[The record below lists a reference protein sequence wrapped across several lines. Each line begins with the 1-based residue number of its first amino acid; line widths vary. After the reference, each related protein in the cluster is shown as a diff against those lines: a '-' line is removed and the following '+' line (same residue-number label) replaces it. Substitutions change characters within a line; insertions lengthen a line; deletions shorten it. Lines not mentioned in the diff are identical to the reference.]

1 MIKSM
6 TGYGKAECEIAGKKI
21 IIELRSLNSKQLDL
35 NIKLSSVYR
44 EKEPVTRTDIASR
57 LKRGKIDLVIYAD
70 YKGADSIPT
79 INVEV
84 VKNYVEQLKKT
95 GGEIGLDEYNPLE
108 MMKIAMRLP
117 DTYVSE
123 KPDLDEAEWEAV
135 YKAFLSALEQL
146 DNYRI
151 QEGEAM
157 RADLDNRINSI
168 EKHLAGIGQFE
179 EKRIESIRKRIRQN
193 LQEYLNS
200 SIIDRDRFEQE
211 IIYYLEKID
220 ISEEKVRL
228 ENHIAYFRET
238 LREEEQTGKKLGFI
252 SQEIGREINTIGS
265 KANDF
270 NIQKLVVKMK
280 DDLEKIKEQS
290 LNIL

>member
-21 IIELRSLNSKQLDL
+21 IIELRSLNSRQLDL
-35 NIKLSSVYR
+35 NIKLSSAYR

-70 YKGADSIPT
+70 YKGADSIPA

-123 KPDLDEAEWEAV
+123 KPDLDEAEWDAV

-200 SIIDRDRFEQE
+200 SINDRDRFEQE
-211 IIYYLEKID
+211 II
-220 ISEEKVRL
+220 
-228 ENHIAYFRET
+228 
-238 LREEEQTGKKLGFI
+238 
-252 SQEIGREINTIGS
+252 
-265 KANDF
+265 
-270 NIQKLVVKMK
+270 
-280 DDLEKIKEQS
+280 
-290 LNIL
+290 